1 MNSAAKVGL
10 KVASGQAPGRQSTAR
25 VRLWVLWAPLSVLSM
40 AALVSA
46 VQRHDLWTVG
56 LAAAAGLWALLAL
69 TGFSAT
75 EGLEGLSWK
84 AVSPGFDSDIRA
96 EGLLAP
102 QLSPRAV
109 KINVLH
115 YVGIMAVALVVALA
129 IPDAESGGAFFALVQ
144 VGLVSLTFEV
154 VSVLAARRFG
164 PRPSTAQLLQFAIPA
179 GLCAA
184 VLAALAVLPFQL
196 VRPQAVHPLLY
207 GTGALVAVVYLGA
220 LVPFNSYINRWQAR
234 LAKAEHQAV
243 EADLG
248 RKLAEAHLAVL
259 QAQIEPH
266 FLYNTLATVQYLVRS
281 QPNTADFLLGQL
293 IRYLRVSMP
302 SMRQFSSTLG
312 REFELTDAYL
322 QIARLRMGGRLSVDM
337 DVSTELEGLA
347 FPTLVLQTL
356 VENAIKHGIEPKT
369 GPVHLSVS
377 ARRSGGQLVVS
388 VRDDGVGL
396 GGAPT
401 QGHGTGLQNLRS
413 RLQGI
418 YGETASLAVV
428 GLAEGGVLATVT
440 LPIPRE
446 EAAEA

>member
-1 MNSAAKVGL
+1 MNPEAEIDLKAA
-10 KVASGQAPGRQSTAR
+10 SDQAPEKPSTAR
-25 VRLWVLWAPLSVLSM
+25 VRLWVLWAPLSVLSI

-46 VQRHDLWTVG
+46 VHKHDLWTVG
-56 LAAAAGLWALLAL
+56 LAVAAGLWALVAL

-84 AVSPGFDSDIRA
+84 AVYPGFHSDIRE

-102 QLSPRAV
+102 HLSPRTV
-109 KINVLH
+109 GINVLH
-115 YVGIMAVALVVALA
+115 YVGITAVALAVALA

-144 VGLVSLTFEV
+144 LGLVSLTFEV
-154 VSVLAARRFG
+154 VAVLAARHFG

-184 VLAALAVLPFQL
+184 LLAAMAVLPFEVL
-196 VRPQAVHPLLY
+196 RPASVYPILY
-207 GTGALVAVVYLGA
+207 GTGALVAAVYVGA

-234 LAKAEHQAV
+234 LAQAEHHAV

-322 QIARLRMGGRLSVDM
+322 QITRLRMGGRLSVDM

-396 GGAPT
+396 GGAST

-440 LPIPRE
+440 LPMARQ